1 MASLLV
7 PQAVTEKLSEL
18 AELCRKEPVYLKTS
32 SVAQFLG
39 MDPAG
44 LRCSIERGQC
54 PFGIFW
60 QKDARGNKA
69 FKIPTA
75 TFYLWYTCGT
85 AFKQ

>member
-1 MASLLV
+1 MASLTV
-7 PQAVTEKLSEL
+7 PQAVTDKLTEL
-18 AELCRKEPVYLKTS
+18 VALCEKEPVYLKTAS
-32 SVAQFLG
+32 TAQFLG

-54 PFGIFW
+54 PFGIAW

-75 TFYLWYTCGT
+75 TFYLWYTNGT
-85 AFKQ
+85 AFK